1 MKPRLNTSSATIPT
15 VTGDVSLSALGVT
28 LPHEHVIHRISA
40 FSGKPDNTCTDVNL
54 VAAELEI
61 FRKAG
66 GGTICD
72 VTPLAT
78 GRDPVALRE
87 VSEKSGV
94 YIVSAV
100 GLYDLKVWPQEMR
113 RLSRT
118 ELADLLVSHVYG
130 DGTGIRAGFIG
141 EIASHNEPH
150 SDWRQYQLYD
160 EEVHIFR
167 AVADAQRRT
176 GLTVSTHA
184 SLGRHGVMQLRTL
197 MAAGADPTRVVIG
210 HCDAQAHDDMEIDL
224 EYYRL
229 LLAEGASLEF
239 DMFGWDELL
248 PDHVRYP
255 RIVAMVREGFGDRLL
270 VSTDLCRL
278 SQLHRYG
285 GRGFDYLFTSVIPG
299 LRSAGLSADEVH
311 KITVENPARI
321 LAGN

>member
-1 MKPRLNTSSATIPT
+1 LNHPSRTIPT
-15 VTGDVSLSALGVT
+15 VTGDVPLSSLGVT

-40 FSGKPDNTCTDVNL
+40 YSGKPDNTCTDVDL
-54 VAAELEI
+54 VAKELEI
-61 FRKAG
+61 FRRAG
-66 GGTICD
+66 GCTICD

-87 VSEKSGV
+87 VSQKSGI

-113 RLSRT
+113 DLSRS
-118 ELADLLVSHVYG
+118 ELADLLILHIEG
-130 DGTGIRAGFIG
+130 NGTGIRAGFIG
-141 EIASHNEPH
+141 EIASHNESH
-150 SDWRQYQLYD
+150 SDWRQYRLYD
-160 EEVHIFR
+160 EEIRIFR

-197 MAAGADPTRVVIG
+197 MGAGADPTKVIIG

-224 EYYRL
+224 EYYHV
-229 LLAEGASLEF
+229 LLAEGAMLEF

-248 PDHVRYP
+248 PDSVRYP
-255 RIVAMVREGFGDRLL
+255 RIVALVREGFGDRLL
-270 VSTDLCRL
+270 ISMDLCRL

-299 LRSAGLSADEVH
+299 LRNAGLSVDEIH
-311 KITVENPARI
+311 KLTVQNPARI
-321 LAGN
+321 LGGN